1 MNWLQKLIYKIRMR
15 HEIEDDD
22 AEMMFTGETELNYDR
37 DPFLHSLNTL
47 GPEDIALSAPPRKR
61 TRAEKTEDF
70 LRSAMMF
77 VCLAVCVGSCIMLVD
92 NLLQKEEGTALY
104 DAAAAEFAAAGLD
117 FGFDGVEAK
126 EDGEEGAVARVRKGR
141 ADMAAL
147 SLSEADKKTESSL
160 SEKTENAEDK
170 GYNEQL
176 EKLRATLRSYK
187 ERNEDVYG
195 YISIPAV
202 GIEYIMVQGEDND
215 YYLDNNWLKEYL
227 VIGSIFVDYRCDD
240 MIMRNFNTVIYGH
253 NITTNGGSMFNGV
266 TKFSDPEIFEE
277 ALIYIYTMDG
287 VYIYKPY
294 SFYDTKASSGYIR
307 TGFTSKQDFVEFAAD
322 MKSRSRHASD
332 LVVGEEDRIITLSTC
347 TSMSSISGDSRY
359 ALHAVLV
366 EYIV

>member
-1 MNWLQKLIYKIRMR
+1 MNWLQKLLYRFRTR
-15 HEIEDDD
+15 HEYGDED
-22 AEMMFTGETELNYDR
+22 AEMRFTGETELNYDR

-47 GPEDIALSAPPRKR
+47 RPEDIRLSAPPRVLS
-61 TRAEKTEDF
+61 RAEKTED
-70 LRSAMMF
+70 LVRRVMMGI
-77 VCLAVCVGSCIMLVD
+77 CLAVCVGSCVMLVD
-92 NLLQKEEGTALY
+92 NLLQKEEGSALY
-104 DAAAAEFAAAGLD
+104 DEAAAEFAAAGLD
-117 FGFDGVEAK
+117 FGFEGTTLKTE
-126 EDGEEGAVARVRKGR
+126 EDEGAVAHVRKGR
-141 ADMAAL
+141 TDTAAL
-147 SLSEADKKTESSL
+147 SLSDAEKKAESAIA
-160 SEKTENAEDK
+160 EKTEGSGESK
-170 GYNEQL
+170 YNEQL

-215 YYLDNNWLKEYL
+215 YYLDNNWLGEYL

-253 NITTNGGSMFNGV
+253 NITTNGGAMFNGV
-266 TKFSDPEIFEE
+266 TKFSDPEIFDE

-307 TGFTSKQDFVEFAAD
+307 TGFTSKDDFVSFAAD
-322 MKSRSRHASD
+322 MKSRSRHSSD

-347 TSMSSISGDSRY
+347 TTMSSISGDSRY

>member
-1 MNWLQKLIYKIRMR
+1 MNWLQKLIYKFRLR
-15 HEIEDDD
+15 HEYEDDD
-22 AEMMFTGETELNYDR
+22 AEMEFTGETELNYDR
-37 DPFLHSLNTL
+37 DPFLHSLNL
-47 GPEDIALSAPPRKR
+47 LEPEDIRLSAPPRVR
-61 TRAEKTEDF
+61 TRAEKTEDL
-70 LRSAMMF
+70 LRSVMMCI
-77 VCLAVCVGSCIMLVD
+77 CLAVCVGSCVMLVD

-104 DAAAAEFAAAGLD
+104 DEAAAEFAAAGLD
-117 FGFDGVEAK
+117 FGFTGTEQK
-126 EDGEEGAVARVRKGR
+126 SEEEEGAVSHVRKGK
-141 ADMAAL
+141 ADTAAL
-147 SLSEADKKTESSL
+147 SLSDAEKKAESAVVSKTEEEGT
-160 SEKTENAEDK
+160 SE
-170 GYNEQL
+170 YYEQL

-215 YYLDNNWLKEYL
+215 FYLDNNWLGEYL
-227 VIGSIFVDYRCDD
+227 VIGSIFVDYRCDE

-266 TKFSDPEIFEE
+266 TKFSDPEIFDE

-287 VYIYKPY
+287 VYIYKPF

-307 TGFTSKQDFVEFAAD
+307 TGFTSKDDFVSFSAE
-322 MKSRSRHASD
+322 MKDRSRHSSD
-332 LVVGEEDRIITLSTC
+332 LVVGKEDRIITLSTC